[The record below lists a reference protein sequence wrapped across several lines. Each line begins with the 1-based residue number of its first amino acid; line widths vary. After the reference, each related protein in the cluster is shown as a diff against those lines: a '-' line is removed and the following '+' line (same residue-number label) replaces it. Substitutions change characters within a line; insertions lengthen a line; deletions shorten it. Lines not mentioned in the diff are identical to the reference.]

1 MPMIAVHCNGNLPCA
16 IDCETT
22 GLIPGFH
29 DILQIAVIPLTPMF
43 EPSKDLPYFEMRLK
57 PKRPQNA
64 SLQATQINRISLDK
78 AMAHGVDPWDAL
90 DRFDE
95 WFKRLNLPER
105 KQIIPVGHNY
115 LAFDRLMIRD
125 WMAGTLIPTNQI
137 TGWENYNHYFHWHV
151 RDTMMA
157 ALYLNDVSY
166 WQGESV
172 RFPKVTLS
180 QICNVLK
187 VPQGASHDAVS
198 DALAAAAIYRKLMR
212 HLKAVVPDALL
223 QHTENNLDSMLEIPA
238 SSGDM

>member
-1 MPMIAVHCNGNLPCA
+1 MPLTAVHMNGHLPCA

-29 DILQIAVIPLTPMF
+29 DILQIAIIPLTPMF
-43 EPSKDLPYFEMRLK
+43 EPSKELPYFEMRLK
-57 PKRPQNA
+57 PKRPENA

-95 WFKRLNLPER
+95 WFRRLNLPEK
-105 KQIIPVGHNY
+105 KQIIPLGHNY

-125 WMAGTLIPTNQI
+125 WFAGTLIPTNQN
-137 TGWENYNHYFHWHV
+137 TGWANYNHYFHWHV
-151 RDTMMA
+151 RDTMIA
-157 ALYLNDVSY
+157 GLYLNDVSY
-166 WQGESV
+166 WEGESV

-180 QICNVLK
+180 YMCNVLK

-198 DALAAAAIYRKLMR
+198 DALASAAIYRKLMR
-212 HLKAVVPDALL
+212 HLKAVVPSALRL
-223 QHTENNLDSMLEIPA
+223 DTENNQDSMPENPE